1 MRTMQCLRI
10 EKVAG
15 KRQRLYQHAYQQ
27 VAMMKIFSG
36 ISQKNMWLE
45 RSSFAVKPDLLDN
58 V

>member
-27 VAMMKIFSG
+27 VAMMQMVPGIFAE
-36 ISQKNMWLE
+36 KYV
-45 RSSFAVKPDLLDN
+45 A
-58 V
+58 

>member
-15 KRQRLYQHAYQQ
+15 KCQRLYQHAYQQ
-27 VAMMKIFSG
+27 VAMMQMFFG

-45 RSSFAVKPDLLDN
+45 RSSFIAKTGLLNN